1 MNIYRGKSAKQFY
14 LASLLYDSIDDN
26 NLRAVKFLLCEKEA
40 DPNIVLPTTGISPF
54 HLAIGG
60 EDVDFAVNV
69 TRLVLQNGGNPN
81 VCSDDD
87 LTPVHIAAAWGR
99 TDILEMLLKFGGD
112 PESRDSNWM
121 TPIHYATKE
130 SYPDCLDLLKSYLPS
145 RYDVLY
151 SMEKEDCVQY
161 NLDKVFVNNGYATG
175 EYEVC
180 SKTDSINVNNLI
192 ETLPNL
198 PQPDTTKYV
207 LNWFDTHIDDRGG
220 KTFIKDRSISNNLSD
235 EDKPLPYESS
245 LDESENEN
253 NKNKDITF
261 RKAYKKKIK
270 IKCRKSMSIE
280 DVEVDKNAVVS
291 SGFDSAESNHKSE
304 AKEVSSESGIV
315 SLPPS
320 KETASKQAGK
330 QINPYNYEAINLKPN
345 YRDQKMLAAN
355 SVHNNLNITSNR
367 LEKPSALNLD
377 SNMTENNSDYLTCSS
392 VNSLL
397 NKNIFEIDSN
407 ITNDSSDKS
416 CIDNKAVGGVTDES
430 GCTEISFVTV
440 SAVYKYEDK
449 QQGIVL
455 YEKRVHKQPS
465 EANGSVKTL
474 SSKMSSLPE
483 TINYDADTLRREL
496 TILGFNPGPITATTM
511 RVHLKKLHQLRKRAP
526 HMHEHRRKIESK
538 RVYSPEL
545 EATLKNPSWT
555 TNLAAYKLLEDALVK
570 EFSSPSTT
578 RKWREGNSKSSFAY
592 LLLDPRK
599 TDNLPCRADTM
610 NFKEVWETFLS
621 SIFYVGKGKKNRPFS
636 HLYDAVTHYR
646 QNNPVTPNEKLKT
659 ILDIWNNR
667 SGVICLHIFHNIIPV
682 EAYTREAAMIE
693 ALRVENVS
701 NMKIGDFYGTA
712 SMWKRKEKCMLG
724 TYLLYKA
731 MNIYLQEGE
740 RQLSLNDI
748 ECG

>member
-1 MNIYRGKSAKQFY
+1 MNMYRGKSAKQFY

-26 NLRAVKFLLCEKEA
+26 NLSAVKFVLCEKEA
-40 DPNIVLPTTGISPF
+40 DPNIILPTTGISSF
-54 HLAIGG
+54 HLAIGC
-60 EDVDFAVNV
+60 DDADFAVNV
-69 TRLVLQNGGNPN
+69 TRLILQNGGNPN
-81 VCSDDD
+81 VCSDDG

-99 TDILEMLLKFGGD
+99 MEILEMLLKFGGD

-130 SYPDCLDLLKSYLPS
+130 SYLDCLDLLKSYLPS
-145 RYDVLY
+145 KYDVLY
-151 SMEKEDCVQY
+151 NMEKEDCFQY
-161 NLDKVFVNNGYATG
+161 NLDKVFINNGYATG

-192 ETLPNL
+192 KNLPNL

-220 KTFIKDRSISNNLSD
+220 KTFIKEHSVPNNLTD

-245 LDESENEN
+245 FDESENEN
-253 NKNKDITF
+253 NKNKNLTF
-261 RKAYKKKIK
+261 RKSYKKKIK
-270 IKCRKSMSIE
+270 IKHRKSMSIE
-280 DVEVDKNAVVS
+280 DVKTENNGVIS
-291 SGFDSAESNHKSE
+291 SGFDSAESDHKNE
-304 AKEVSSESGIV
+304 TKEVSSESGIV
-315 SLPPS
+315 SLPNS
-320 KETASKQAGK
+320 KESALEQAGQ
-330 QINPYNYEAINLKPN
+330 QINPYNYETINLKPN
-345 YRDQKMLAAN
+345 YGDEKILAAN
-355 SVHNNLNITSNR
+355 NVHNNLNITSKP
-367 LEKPSALNLD
+367 LEKPSILLE
-377 SNMTENNSDYLTCSS
+377 SNIVENSSDYMTCSS
-392 VNSLL
+392 NSLL
-397 NKNIFEIDSN
+397 NKNIFSITLL
-407 ITNDSSDKS
+407 TNDSSDKS
-416 CIDNKAVGGVTDES
+416 CIDNKAVVSDSVTDETGS
-430 GCTEISFVTV
+430 TEMSFVTV

-449 QQGIVL
+449 QKGIVL
-455 YEKRVHKQPS
+455 YEKRVHKKPS
-465 EANGSVKTL
+465 ENNGSVKTL

-511 RVHLKKLHQLRKRAP
+511 RVHLKKLHQLRKLSPWVR
-526 HMHEHRRKIESK
+526 EQSRKTESK
-538 RVYSPEL
+538 RVYSPEI

-570 EFSSPSTT
+570 EFSCPSTT
-578 RKWREGNSKSSFAY
+578 RKWREGNCKSSFAY

-599 TDNLPCRADTM
+599 TNNLPCRADTM
-610 NFKEVWETFLS
+610 NSKDVWETFLS

-646 QNNPVTPNEKLKT
+646 QNNPVTPNQKLKT
-659 ILDIWNNR
+659 IVDIWNNR

-682 EAYTREAAMIE
+682 EAYTREAAMIA
-693 ALRVENVS
+693 ALKLENVS
-701 NMKIGDFYGTA
+701 NMRIGDFYGTA